1 MLLTTRWELHQVI
14 STMMTFLKVSI
25 SLLFLFIIDI
35 YLEPAY
41 CVFNQKLSCEISEY
55 VLMDKDKL
63 AIDFARNSPEK
74 TILVE
79 IYPEFL
85 YQKHI
90 RCLLDPTTF
99 LTYVV
104 SISTMHISYFT

>member
-1 MLLTTRWELHQVI
+1 
-14 STMMTFLKVSI
+14 MMTFLKVSI

-63 AIDFARNSPEK
+63 AIDFTRNSPEK

-79 IYPEFL
+79 IYPEFI
-85 YQKHI
+85 Y
-90 RCLLDPTTF
+90 
-99 LTYVV
+99 
-104 SISTMHISYFT
+104 